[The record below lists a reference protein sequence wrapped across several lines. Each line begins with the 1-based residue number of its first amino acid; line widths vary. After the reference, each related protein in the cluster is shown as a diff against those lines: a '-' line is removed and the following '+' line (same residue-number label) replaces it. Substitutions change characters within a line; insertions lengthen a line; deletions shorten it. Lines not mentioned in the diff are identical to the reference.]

1 MIPRLMALLVLCPL
15 LSGCMSSVRVYRS
28 DSLGSPPK
36 GIPFYVKTSVC
47 KQESVWIEPQY
58 VLTFQVTGDH
68 PYGPMQKILTRQEYR
83 SDAVQRFIGAAN
95 PNTWQAAVLS
105 LPGPV
110 PVNEESPSAVANE
123 ENFGNW
129 MEVANTGAVE
139 MVVDY
144 EDVFYL
150 NSGRPLT
157 GTTQV
162 NAKLGPDGT
171 LAEASAQVQEQTLST
186 IASTLGSVA
195 GAVTTVALARAA
207 ATAQVSRAPSENH
220 LTIATRT
227 YQHTH
232 TAYSGF
238 PARPDTCAPQPNGVF
253 SGSFAVTEVKAAG
266 EKTANSGNTI
276 SVSGSIQLPKAA
288 GAAPSPSAP
297 TAKQP

>member
-1 MIPRLMALLVLCPL
+1 MVPRLIALLLLCPL

-28 DSLGSPPK
+28 NSLASPPQ

-58 VLTFQVTGDH
+58 LLTFQVTGAQ

-83 SDAVQRFIGAAN
+83 SDAVEHFIGAPN
-95 PNTWQAAVLS
+95 PNTWHMTILS

-110 PVNEESPSAVANE
+110 PVNEESPSAVANQ

-129 MEVANTGAVE
+129 IEVANTGAVE
-139 MVVDY
+139 TVVDY

-162 NAKLGPDGT
+162 DAKLGPDGT

-195 GAVTTVALARAA
+195 GAVTTAAVAGIAA
-207 ATAQVSRAPSENH
+207 AVQAPHPGPENH
-220 LTIATRT
+220 LTIATRS

-238 PARPDTCAPQPNGVF
+238 PARPDTCVPQPSGVF
-253 SGSFAVTEVKAAG
+253 NGSFAVTEVKAAA
-266 EKTANSGNTI
+266 EKTANPGNTI
-276 SVSGSIQLPKAA
+276 NVSGSIQLPKPA
-288 GAAPSPSAP
+288 AAPSPATS